1 LRKRKWQEASLAV
14 EAHRR
19 AADYPPAIGSDFDGT
34 PAIVGEIKIDAT
46 RILGEADMD
55 GALRSVKLRA
65 RLEQIEFR
73 GNRLPGQGASRGLEI
88 AATQPAAKALA
99 ADGPGFPVTI
109 N

>member
-1 LRKRKWQEASLAV
+1 M

-34 PAIVGEIKIDAT
+34 PVIVGEIKIDAT

-73 GNRLPGQGASRGLEI
+73 GNRLPGQGASRDLEI